1 MILQA
6 GITLVNEVVPRLC
19 NTIPHAIRPV
29 GAEDHEELLQDATA
43 MAARLLHNCE
53 ANGKSVTPGNI
64 VFYTMLHTRS
74 GRRFGYSGRSDVLGS
89 RTQLTG
95 NSRVSGM
102 DDPIGANDETTDEP
116 LTLGDVLASDAEDLA
131 QTAARNLDWQAFVAT
146 LDEQALAV
154 LHCMAGEVRLQD
166 LATRYG
172 LSRSTVQTWR
182 NKLTELVIAFM
193 GADLLVD
200 LQRVPGWQENLRAR
214 REQLACRM
222 ERRAA

>member
-1 MILQA
+1 
-6 GITLVNEVVPRLC
+6 
-19 NTIPHAIRPV
+19 
-29 GAEDHEELLQDATA
+29 

-182 NKLTELVIAFM
+182 NKLTELVIASWAQTSSWICSACPA
-193 GADLLVD
+193 GRRTCVRAGNNW
-200 LQRVPGWQENLRAR
+200 RAGWSDGLRRTKEKAAMWWPSLY
-214 REQLACRM
+214 LAVA
-222 ERRAA
+222 ERSGI